1 MPVAYIHQGV
11 ELNGAMAAADPA
23 SLAARLLP

>member
-1 MPVAYIHQGV
+1 MPVAYIHDGL
-11 ELNGAMAAADPA
+11 ELDGALAAADPS